1 MKLILLGTGT
11 STGIPE
17 VGCGCGL
24 CQSDDLRDRRQ
35 RTSALVVTDQGKRI
49 LIDCSPDFRAQA
61 LRIGLDRVDAVL
73 LTHEHYDHIGGL
85 DDMRTIA
92 WRDEIPIYG
101 LGRVLDSVRARLPYI
116 FSDQPYPGTPRFRL
130 SEVEAG
136 SIFEVCGLQVEAFE
150 VLHGSLPILGY
161 KMAGLTYVT
170 DLKHVTDTVM
180 THCSGAQVLVV
191 NILRHIKPH
200 PSHQSLEDLL
210 GWYPQLQ
217 TRPERTVLTHLSHH
231 APSHRALEAILP
243 ECITPGYD
251 YMTLEWTVGEGQ
263 VECEPLGEPL
273 RPFEYVDCGR
283 IPYGQALEL
292 QRTHFDQILKAKSE
306 RRPTQSYLLFC
317 EHNPVFTLG
326 KHGKEANLL
335 ISEDFLRSQGYELWH
350 IDRGGDITYHGPG
363 QLTGYPILDLEQY
376 GIGLRAYIE
385 LMEDA
390 IMELLMLYGISSSR
404 KASATG
410 VWLDADGPNARKICA
425 IGVRSTRYTTMH
437 GFALNVNNSLEPF
450 RLINPCGFKDGKVT
464 SMAEELGGALDFT
477 VVKHQLSA
485 IFYAKLRA
493 LSVALF

>member
-24 CQSDDLRDRRQ
+24 CQSDDLRDCRQ
-35 RTSALVVTDQGKRI
+35 RTSALLVTDEGKRI

-61 LRIGLDRVDAVL
+61 LRLGLDRVDAIL

-92 WRDEIPIYG
+92 WREEIPIYG
-101 LGRVLDSVRARLPYI
+101 LPRVLDSVRVRLPYI
-116 FSDQPYPGTPRFRL
+116 FSEHPYPGTPRFSLRPI
-130 SEVEAG
+130 ETG
-136 SIFEVCGLQVEAFE
+136 SSLELCGLRVETFE

-161 KMAGLTYVT
+161 RMAGLTYVT
-170 DLKHVTDTVM
+170 DLKHITETVM
-180 THCSGAQVLVV
+180 AHCSSAQVLVV

-210 GWYPQLQ
+210 GWYAQLEIKPQQ
-217 TRPERTVLTHLSHH
+217 TVLTHLSHH
-231 APSHRALEAILP
+231 APSHRALEAMLP
-243 ECITPGYD
+243 EQIAVGYD
-251 YMTLEWTVGEGQ
+251 YMVLEWSTTGGE
-263 VECEPLGEPL
+263 VKTAPLGLPR

-283 IPYGQALEL
+283 ISYGQALEL
-292 QRTHFDQILKAKSE
+292 QRMRFEQILKAKSE
-306 RRPTQSYLLFC
+306 HSPTQSYLLFC

-335 ISEDFLRSQGYELWH
+335 ISEDYLRAQGYELWH

-390 IMELLMLYGISSSR
+390 IMELLKIYGIASSR

-410 VWLDADGPNARKICA
+410 VWLDADGANARKICA
-425 IGVRSTRYTTMH
+425 IGVRSSRYTTMH
-437 GFALNVNNSLEPF
+437 GFALNVNNSLAPF

-464 SMAEELGGALDFT
+464 SMAEELGYQQDFT
-477 VVKHQLSA
+477 VIKHQLSA